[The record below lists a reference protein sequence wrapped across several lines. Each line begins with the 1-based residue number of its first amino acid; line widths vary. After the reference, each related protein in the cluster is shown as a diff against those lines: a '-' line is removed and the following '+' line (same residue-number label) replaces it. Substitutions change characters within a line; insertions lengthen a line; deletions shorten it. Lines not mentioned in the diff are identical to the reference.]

1 MTKVF
6 SDNWMQSRWRPMMG
20 FTYMLI
26 CIFDFIIA
34 PVLWSLVQALQ
45 AGNVTLQWNPL
56 TLIAG
61 GFFHIAMGAVL
72 GVAAFTRGQ
81 EKVAAV
87 TASPLTVENR
97 LDSPN

>member
-1 MTKVF
+1 MTKMF

-26 CIFDFIIA
+26 CIFDFIVA

-87 TASPLTVENR
+87 TASSLTVENR

>member
-1 MTKVF
+1 MTKLF

-87 TASPLTVENR
+87 SSSSLTVENR

>member
-1 MTKVF
+1 MTKLF

-45 AGNVTLQWNPL
+45 AGNITLQWNPL

-87 TASPLTVENR
+87 SSSPLTVENR
-97 LDSPN
+97 LDSPK